1 MYEFKYRA
9 LNNSSY
15 RIVLGKMEAPSE
27 LALEQMLGDNNL
39 TLISSK
45 LIVPSKLS
53 SILAQKITTKDLI
66 MLFITLEQLERSG
79 ISLLES
85 LKDIKNITTNQN
97 LKDIMQNVYEAVK
110 SGSLLSEAIAK
121 YPIFDEVMINLI
133 AMGEKTG
140 NLDIAMKNI
149 VNNLKWG
156 NEISRKVKKA
166 LAMPLFSLLTMLGAC
181 LVLLKVVVPKI
192 LEFILEQGIKVPI
205 YTEYLVSTSE
215 FVAEYFLFFIIVPV
229 VIVFTVKISCKNYK
243 IALKFDQL
251 KLKLPIFGDVITKI
265 NISRFTKFFGL
276 TYTSGVQILEC
287 IKIANNVTTNK
298 AIKEDIEKIRGE
310 ISDGQTMSSCL
321 AGSAYFPVIVVKMFK
336 VGEESGNLE
345 ESMENIQYFYDME
358 ISDTISKVI
367 ATIQPTILFV
377 MGIFMV
383 WIIAAVFGPIY
394 GNFSNMLT

>member
-15 RIVLGKMEAPSE
+15 RIVIGKMEAPGE
-27 LALEQMLGDNNL
+27 LALEQMLSDNNL

-45 LIVPSKLS
+45 LIVPSKLNS
-53 SILAQKITTKDLI
+53 LFAQKITTKDLI
-66 MLFITLEQLERSG
+66 MLFVTLEQLERSG

-85 LKDIKNITTNQN
+85 LKDIKNITTNQT
-97 LKDIMQNVYEAVK
+97 LKDIMQNVFESVK

-121 YPIFDEVMINLI
+121 YPIFDEVMINLL

-140 NLDIAMKNI
+140 NLDVAMKNI

-156 NEISRKVKKA
+156 NEITRKVKKA
-166 LAMPLFSLLTMLGAC
+166 LAMPLFSLATMTIAC
-181 LVLLKVVVPKI
+181 IVLLKVVVPKI
-192 LEFILEQGIKVPI
+192 LAFIIEQDIKVPI
-205 YTEYLVSTSE
+205 YTEYLISTSE
-215 FVAEYFLFFIIVPV
+215 FVETHFLLFIVVP
-229 VIVFTVKISCKNYK
+229 ISVFLGVKIACKNYK
-243 IALKFDQL
+243 IALKFDSL

-276 TYTSGVQILEC
+276 TYTSGVQILDC
-287 IKIANNVTTNK
+287 ITIANNVTTNK
-298 AIKEDIEKIRGE
+298 AIKEDIAKIRGE

-321 AGSAYFPVIVVKMFK
+321 AGSSYFPVIVVKMFK

-377 MGIFMV
+377 MGTFMI

-394 GNFSNMLT
+394 GNFANMLT